1 MSGWRLGARAHAVG
15 LLVHPYTFRDDAAML
30 PHRWHGQPE
39 LEYQHF
45 LDDEGVDG
53 AFTDFP
59 ATLAAVLKQRRQ
71 SSRQVSPDSATG
83 SLTHLTSTDI
93 MPTRSH
99 IA

>member
-15 LLVHPYTFRDDAAML
+15 LLVHPYIFRDDAARL

-71 SSRQVSPDSATG
+71 SNE
-83 SLTHLTSTDI
+83 I
-93 MPTRSH
+93 